1 MSLILD
7 ALNRS
12 QKERD
17 NSREVPGIST
27 QHWVE
32 PLPPAGRWQ
41 RGLPWLGLVIAL
53 AVIVWLLLGNKDNK
67 LEAVGREPPAQAIES
82 PAEAGQNKAS
92 DKTASVPS
100 VSPLKEA
107 ENNIS
112 PKPVLPSSIQSPKA
126 TVGSATSRSTLT
138 SGTGDTAV
146 ADLYKSAAPQKA
158 PSRETVKPAQS
169 KPTAPPK
176 SRSRS
181 ISGAKEEPIDIEKMI
196 ALARGEAENLELPE
210 HSAPFLSE
218 LSQQSKDRIPT
229 IYYSQHDYSAIEGQ
243 STVILNGEPVREGGK
258 VAGSLKLVE
267 ILPQS
272 IVLSDRGKE
281 FRLKALNSWINL

>member
-17 NSREVPGIST
+17 NCREVPGIST

-53 AVIVWLLLGNKDNK
+53 AVIAWLLLGSKDNK
-67 LEAVGREPPAQAIES
+67 VESVGHVPPAQVAES
-82 PAEAGQNKAS
+82 LAEDGQK
-92 DKTASVPS
+92 KS
-100 VSPLKEA
+100 VSKTGSAPPEHKTPQV
-107 ENNIS
+107 ENIVL
-112 PKPVLPSSIQSPKA
+112 PKPVLSSSTQSPKA
-126 TVGSATSRSTLT
+126 ALGSATARSRPT
-138 SGTGDTAV
+138 SGTNDSAI
-146 ADLYKSAAPQKA
+146 ADLYKSTAPEKAA
-158 PSRETVKPAQS
+158 SRESVVPAQS
-169 KPTAPPK
+169 KPAAPPK
-176 SRSRS
+176 SLPRSTS
-181 ISGAKEEPIDIEKMI
+181 SVSEEPINIEKMI
-196 ALARGEAENLELPE
+196 AMVRGEAENLNLPE

-218 LSQQSKDRIPT
+218 LSQQSKDRVPT
-229 IYYSQHDYSAIEGQ
+229 IYYTQHDYSAIAGQ
-243 STVILNGEPVREGGK
+243 STVILNGETVRVGGK
-258 VAGSLKLVE
+258 VAGTLKLVE
-267 ILPQS
+267 ILPRS